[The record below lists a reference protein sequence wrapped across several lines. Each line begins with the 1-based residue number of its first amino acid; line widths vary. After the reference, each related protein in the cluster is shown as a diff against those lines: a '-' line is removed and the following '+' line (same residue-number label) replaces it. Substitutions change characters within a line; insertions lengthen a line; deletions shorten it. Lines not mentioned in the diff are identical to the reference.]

1 MATIINAD
9 TSNGLKLTSDTSG
22 IIQLQNAGTTKLTV
36 NSSGAT
42 VAGTLAATAVTG
54 DGSALTGL
62 PAGGKILQVV
72 QNTKTDTFSSTSTLP
87 STTEVTGGN
96 ATITPSSSSS
106 KVLVM
111 ISGAF
116 GVSANNYAV
125 ALQLKRGTTLI
136 TVGDQRGSETRA
148 SAGSPVDGTG
158 WAQNFNI
165 TFLDSPAT
173 TSATTYKLFLG
184 VESGATSMIGGSY
197 ASGGTYN
204 MSVPL
209 NIVLM
214 EVAA

>member
-1 MATIINAD
+1 MSTIINAD
-9 TSNGLKLTSDTSG
+9 TSAGLKLTSDTSG
-22 IIQLQNAGTTKLTV
+22 EIKLQSAGADI
-36 NSSGAT
+36 AT
-42 VAGTLAATAVTG
+42 VSSTGLAMASGKTLTG
-54 DGSALTGL
+54 DAVVT
-62 PAGGKILQVV
+62 GKILQVV

-165 TFLDSPAT
+165 TFLDSPST

-204 MSVPL
+204 MSVPT

-214 EVAA
+214 EVAG

>member
-1 MATIINAD
+1 MADIV
-9 TSNGLKLTSDTSG
+9 LTGDTSG
-22 IIQLQNAGTTKLTV
+22 AITV
-36 NSSGAT
+36 AAPA
-42 VAGTLAATAVTG
+42 VAGTNT
-54 DGSALTGL
+54 LTL
-62 PAGGKILQVV
+62 PASTGTIITDTAPKAGNIIQVV
-72 QNTKTDTFSSTSTLP
+72 QNTKTDKFSTTTVLT
-87 STTEVTGGN
+87 STTEITGAN
-96 ATITPSSSSS
+96 ATITPSASSS

-116 GVSANNYAV
+116 GVSTNNYGV

-136 TVGDQRGSETRA
+136 SVGDLRGSETRA
-148 SAGSPVDGTG
+148 SAGSPVDGSG

-165 TFLDSPAT
+165 TFLDSPST

-184 VESGATSMIGGSY
+184 VESGATASIGGSY

-204 MSVPL
+204 MSIPT